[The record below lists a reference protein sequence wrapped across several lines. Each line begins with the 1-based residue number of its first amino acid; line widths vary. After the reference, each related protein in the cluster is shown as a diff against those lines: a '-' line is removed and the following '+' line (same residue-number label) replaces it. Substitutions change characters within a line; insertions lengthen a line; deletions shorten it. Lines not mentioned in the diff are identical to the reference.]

1 MLRLVGGGGCWQTQ
15 TLREGRYQLGN
26 RESPD
31 ERAVLELYVVSSDLK
46 QNNKNETKRGEPVPP
61 PQFFSP
67 LRAPFCSL
75 GGVPPFWGPA
85 VSKPRLCCG
94 LGLQQAT

>member
-1 MLRLVGGGGCWQTQ
+1 MQIRRRGSVGGGGGCWQTQ

-46 QNNKNETKRGEPVPP
+46 QNNKNETKRGEPDPASPP
-61 PQFFSP
+61 RPS
-67 LRAPFCSL
+67 SL
-75 GGVPPFWGPA
+75 V
-85 VSKPRLCCG
+85 L
-94 LGLQQAT
+94 